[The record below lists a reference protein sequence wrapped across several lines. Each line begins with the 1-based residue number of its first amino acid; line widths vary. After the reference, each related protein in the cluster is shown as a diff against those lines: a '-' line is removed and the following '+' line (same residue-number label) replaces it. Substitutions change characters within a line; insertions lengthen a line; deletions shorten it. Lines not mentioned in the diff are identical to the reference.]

1 MAINFTPV
9 NYVDGET
16 VIGADNLNAIQS
28 AIGTLDTNKVEKEQG
43 KGLST
48 EDYTTAEKTKLGN
61 VNNVANLTY
70 VEVIV

>member
-1 MAINFTPV
+1 MSINFTAV
-9 NYVDGET
+9 QYVDGET
-16 VIGADNLNAIQS
+16 VIGAHNLNDMQDAI
-28 AIGTLDTNKVEKEQG
+28 LDLDDNKVEKEQG

-48 EDYTTAEKTKLGN
+48 NDYTTAEKTKLEN